1 MGWARR
7 SETIRGLPGVSGDP
21 GHKARPLVLLPRD
34 TDDPREA
41 AVHCGLS
48 YDLVLSK
55 TFPSLLSLLRPSFL
69 LNVIALHPFGS
80 LWGRCARYFKTD
92 RMRRAF
98 SFGSMYLGSSPFDSP
113 GTYSLLQWTETC
125 EGIVS
130 LCPSR
135 SRRVARTDPDPVYL

>member
-1 MGWARR
+1 
-7 SETIRGLPGVSGDP
+7 VS
-21 GHKARPLVLLPRD
+21 RPVANHPQAHAENA
-34 TDDPREA
+34 DDPREA

-130 LCPSR
+130 PEIGPFFEELANAPSGTPGADFTR
-135 SRRVARTDPDPVYL
+135 WFNPS